1 MTAMK
6 RFVALLAL
14 VCLIGFAARPAAAQS
29 ILRDAETEALFAD
42 MSRPIIEA
50 AGLEP
55 DNVRVVLIQDPSINA
70 FVAGGQTVYIHSGLL
85 DAATNVNEVQGVI
98 AHELGHIVAGH
109 VPLRNSGGAGA
120 ISILSMVLGV
130 VAVAAGAPEAGTGIL
145 MAGSRAA
152 IGKYLAY
159 SRSQEATA
167 DAAGV
172 RFLNTAGV
180 NGRGMLEFFKK
191 LQNLEYRLAVPQED
205 SYERSHPLSGE
216 RISALTADLE
226 GAPSWNRATDPELE
240 QRFQRVQAKLRGYVN
255 DPQATLRLYPTSNQS
270 IPAHYARAYAYH
282 KSGYPSQAA
291 AEAAALVQAAP
302 DDAYFL
308 ELEGQILLESG
319 HAEEALE
326 PLRIAVEK
334 TSYQPLIATLFGH
347 ALIATE
353 DPANLREAEQVLRQA
368 VARDRENPS
377 AWYNLAIVYER
388 TGDRA
393 RTALAMAERASLIGD
408 SAVAAASARTAMAG
422 LEEGSPDWI
431 RAQDVLMVSR
441 NALQE
446 ERGDRSRTPE
456 DLQ

>member
-1 MTAMK
+1 
-6 RFVALLAL
+6 V
-14 VCLIGFAARPAAAQS
+14 
-29 ILRDAETEALFAD
+29 
-42 MSRPIIEA
+42 
-50 AGLEP
+50 
-55 DNVRVVLIQDPSINA
+55 
-70 FVAGGQTVYIHSGLL
+70 
-85 DAATNVNEVQGVI
+85 
-98 AHELGHIVAGH
+98 
-109 VPLRNSGGAGA
+109 
-120 ISILSMVLGV
+120 
-130 VAVAAGAPEAGTGIL
+130 
-145 MAGSRAA
+145 
-152 IGKYLAY
+152 
-159 SRSQEATA
+159 
-167 DAAGV
+167 
-172 RFLNTAGV
+172 
-180 NGRGMLEFFKK
+180 EFFKK
-191 LQNLEYRLAVPQED
+191 LQNIEYRLAVPQED

>member
-1 MTAMK
+1 MK

-353 DPANLREAEQVLRQA
+353 DPANLREAERVLRQA

>member
-1 MTAMK
+1 MK

>member
-353 DPANLREAEQVLRQA
+353 DPANLREAERVLRQA